1 MTQGILEC
9 QRLKHV
15 VQFIMHTHTQTDRH
29 VYDYIS
35 YIYTFDIYIYKCMI
49 YIHTRIHKDWWYLQ
63 IAVFTLHASDMNLRV
78 ADRHDLHALLLSV
91 PSFFGLNP
99 TMKEFLR
106 FRNKNIGK
114 MALDCD
120 GSGALTLV
128 MKALYQ
134 LTAEQLYTFVVEST

>member
-1 MTQGILEC
+1 MY
-9 QRLKHV
+9 V
-15 VQFIMHTHTQTDRH
+15 
-29 VYDYIS
+29 
-35 YIYTFDIYIYKCMI
+35 
-49 YIHTRIHKDWWYLQ
+49 
-63 IAVFTLHASDMNLRV
+63 AVFTLHPFDMILKV
-78 ADRHDLHALLLSV
+78 TGRHDLHALLLSTTC
-91 PSFFGLNP
+91 GLNP

-128 MKALYQ
+128 MKASYQ